1 MTDQEIPEGTVT
13 VLFTDLVESTQ
24 LNQRLGD
31 DGARE
36 VGRQIEEM
44 ARRHVAEH
52 RGALIKE
59 MGDGLMAAFASAR
72 RAVAASRAIQ
82 TEMARMHKS
91 GLDQTVEMRIGLHT
105 GEVLSEEGDIHGETV
120 IIAKRIEGLAPAGGI
135 LVSETV
141 YGVLGTAREDLV
153 DQGSAELKGIENEW
167 RLYLV
172 PLPADAAGTVLA
184 DNEPTPYVGRTAER
198 EQLRMMVEAAAKG
211 RGGMALIGGSPGVG
225 KSRLSRE
232 SAAIAQRLGMN
243 VLTGNCLDMATPPP
257 YQPIVDHLEQAVRAT
272 PPERFREVL
281 GENAPEVAKLLPSLR
296 QRYDD
301 IPPSPDLTPEQ
312 ERRYMLHGVGE
323 YIERAAHERPL
334 LLIYED
340 LQWADESTLLL
351 LRHLGSR
358 VADVPVMVLGTYRD
372 DELEPNR
379 PLTTAIGPLIRDL
392 GAVDIHPQLLTV
404 DEVALVLGTRAG
416 QDPPSELIELV
427 YSETQGNPFF
437 VEELFRHLRDAGR
450 LFDDDGAWRTGF
462 EIGETE
468 VPQGVRRVIEKR
480 LEQLDAEHRRALASA
495 ALIGRTFAFRHLLAV
510 ANADEDDLFDALE
523 AGERINLIEEAPAA
537 QEARYLFV
545 HEQIRQTLVGE
556 LSLARRQ
563 RVHVR
568 IADALESDA
577 EPPAVE
583 IAHHLFQ
590 AGPVVPA
597 ERTAAALIGAAEMNM
612 GALAFEDALVHLHN
626 AEGLVADADRI
637 AFASLKA
644 QALRGAGR
652 VDEALAVL
660 DPALQE
666 GAELRDEISLRLQRV
681 QLLNDQYRAA
691 EGLDDVAAL
700 VDAAE
705 EVGDP
710 DLEITVQLARG
721 RAHYILSLDQPEHA
735 ADSRD
740 AYEAAYEAAKARGD
754 KANMA
759 RALLPTTWF
768 TDYWPDYRE
777 TATANV
783 AEALTLAEELGDEAL
798 VLDALT
804 ASMHRG
810 GVNFNAEQSEDLLA
824 RLEVHRDPV
833 RLNAH
838 CFWLMW
844 QYSALGRFE
853 DSVAMCDRGIAL
865 ADLIGSK
872 PVQYGGI
879 KAISLTE
886 LGRYDEVAGAIGQE
900 VTDDDHPFGQA
911 MASLARSVYLTRLC
925 AWGPAADSLADTM
938 QRATDLSRVW
948 MSSWAAS
955 LMQPVAAHRRLDP
968 DPEVARRA
976 GVSAAFGEAPRGL
989 AAAEVAL
996 VEGRFADS
1004 VDLVTPFVLSR
1015 EHDPN
1020 RDQVV
1025 ALELLAR
1032 ARLALGDTAGAI
1044 EAASHAISL
1053 SEPMAFESLRWRMFQ
1068 VRSLARA
1075 ADGRAATADAD
1086 AEIARD
1092 RFRDLAS
1099 RIDEPDLRDW
1109 FERQPLAPI

>member
-13 VLFTDLVESTQ
+13 VLFTDLVESTR

-44 ARRHVAEH
+44 ARRQIADN
-52 RGALIKE
+52 RGVLIKE

-82 TEMARMHKS
+82 TEIARMHES
-91 GLDQTVEMRIGLHT
+91 GLDEAVEMRIGLHT

-120 IIAKRIEGLAPAGGI
+120 IIASRIEGLAPAGGI
-135 LVSETV
+135 LASETV

-153 DQGSAELKGIENEW
+153 DQGIAQLKGIENEW
-167 RLYLV
+167 RLYQV
-172 PLPADAAGTVLA
+172 PVPDDDAGTVLA
-184 DNEPTPYVGRTAER
+184 DNEPTPYVGRAAER
-198 EQLRMMVEAAAKG
+198 EQLRMMVEATAQG
-211 RGGMALIGGSPGVG
+211 RGGMVLIGGPPGVG

-272 PPERFREVL
+272 PPDRFREVL

-312 ERRYMLHGVGE
+312 ERRYMLHGVSE
-323 YIERAAHERPL
+323 YIERAANERPL

-340 LQWADESTLLL
+340 LHWADESTLLL
-351 LRHLGSR
+351 LRHIGSR
-358 VADVPVMVLGTYRD
+358 LAEGPVMVLGTYRD
-372 DELEPNR
+372 DELAPGR

-404 DEVALVLGTRAG
+404 DEVTTVLRNRAG
-416 QDPPSELIELV
+416 QDPPPELIELV

-450 LFDDDGAWRTGF
+450 LFDEDGAWRPGF
-462 EIGETE
+462 EIGESE
-468 VPQGVRRVIEKR
+468 VPQGVRLVIEKR
-480 LEQLDAEHRRALASA
+480 LEQLDSEHRRSLASA
-495 ALIGRTFAFRHLLAV
+495 ALIGRSFAFRHLLAV

-523 AGERINLIEEAPAA
+523 AAERLHLIEEVPPA

-568 IADALESDA
+568 IADALETDA
-577 EPPAVE
+577 VPPTVE

-590 AGPVVPA
+590 AGPVAPA
-597 ERTAAALIGAAEMNM
+597 DRTAAALIDAAETNLS
-612 GALAFEDALVHLHN
+612 ALAFEDALLHLDN
-626 AEGLVADADRI
+626 AETFVADEDRI
-637 AFASLKA
+637 AFVSRKA
-644 QALRGAGR
+644 RALRGAGR
-652 VDEALAVL
+652 VDEALALL
-660 DPALQE
+660 DPALQA
-666 GAELRDEISLRLQRV
+666 GAELRDEVDLRLQRV
-681 QLLNDQYRAA
+681 ELLNDQYRAG
-691 EGLDDVAAL
+691 EGLDDLAAL
-700 VDAAE
+700 VDATATIA
-705 EVGDP
+705 DP
-710 DLEITVQLARG
+710 ELEITLHLARG
-721 RAHYILSLDQPEHA
+721 RAHYILSLDRPEHA
-735 ADSRD
+735 AESRD
-740 AYEAAYEAAKARGD
+740 AYQASYEAAKARGD

-768 TDYWPDYRE
+768 TDYWPDYGE
-777 TATANV
+777 TASANV
-783 AEALTLAEELGDEAL
+783 AEALALAEELGDEAL

-810 GVNFNAEQSEDLLA
+810 GVRFNAEKSEALLG
-824 RLEVHRDPV
+824 RLEAHRDPV

-844 QYSALGRFE
+844 QYTALGRLE
-853 DSVAMCDRGIAL
+853 DAVAMCDRGIEL
-865 ADLIGSK
+865 ADLIGSE

-879 KAISLTE
+879 KAIALTE
-886 LGRYDEVAGAIGQE
+886 LGRYDEVAAAIAQE

-911 MASLARSVYLTRLC
+911 MASLARSFYLTRLC
-925 AWGPAADSLADTM
+925 AWGPAADALADTL

-948 MSSWAAS
+948 MSTWAAS
-955 LMQPVAAHRRLDP
+955 LMQSVAAHCELDP
-968 DPEVARRA
+968 DPEIIRRA
-976 GVSAAFGEAPRGL
+976 GLRTMLGHGPRGL
-989 AAAEVAL
+989 AAGEVAL
-996 VEGRFADS
+996 VEGRFADAA
-1004 VDLVTPFVLSR
+1004 DLVARLVPGPDDDS
-1015 EHDPN
+1015 D
-1020 RDQVV
+1020 RDHVA

-1032 ARLALGDTAGAI
+1032 ARLGVGDTAGAI
-1044 EAASHAISL
+1044 EASSEAL
-1053 SEPMAFESLRWRMFQ
+1053 TRSEPMAYESLRWRMFQ
-1068 VRSLARA
+1068 VRSLAHA
-1075 ADGRAATADAD
+1075 ADGRTELAEAD
-1086 AEIARD
+1086 AEVARD
-1092 RFRDLAS
+1092 RFRVLAS

-1109 FERQPLAPI
+1109 FERQPLAPV